1 MWLTTS
7 SLVLYQLVFVNS
19 PGCKT
24 LHILSITLKGKLRFV
39 LQLDLVESLTGKKIA
54 LLERKTKDLLKNA
67 LLMMQNHMIV
77 ENLSALAVLL
87 YLL

>member
-7 SLVLYQLVFVNS
+7 SLVLYQLAFANFL
-19 PGCKT
+19 GCKT
-24 LHILSITLKGKLRFV
+24 LHILSIISLGKLRFV
-39 LQLDLVESLTGKKIA
+39 LLLDLVESLTAKKIA

-77 ENLSALAVLL
+77 ENLSVLAVLL